1 MKEILVYYLIAFS
14 FKIYCEQRQILY
26 ARVKK
31 DDINS
36 SLSVM
41 YEGVNSVLHCSA
53 KCFIDPLCDGFSF
66 DANSKHCFG
75 VHGFESEGYS
85 YQPVPPISSEV
96 FWYRSG
102 NKYLNTCN
110 VI

>member
-36 SLSVM
+36 SLSVI
-41 YEGVNSVLHCSA
+41 YEGVNSVLHC
-53 KCFIDPLCDGFSF
+53 SF